1 MHFYNFAVPSEEPR
15 RWRTRPMWPRPDAT
29 YVFRAMHNM
38 VDSELERGQV
48 HRQVHKAVVQLEAAL
63 ERHRVRIELGWGR
76 GRGSGPPQHHDAR
89 IRSWEAM
96 LVPTTT

>member
-63 ERHRVRIELGWGR
+63 ERHRVRVGAGER
-76 GRGSGPPQHHDAR
+76 QRTATAP
-89 IRSWEAM
+89 
-96 LVPTTT
+96 